1 MKKLTFK
8 DAKSGDTLLSI
19 DVDFN
24 ENENYYFVVD
34 TQSPVFKTY
43 EFMIECAIYGLN
55 EGQTD
60 FHYYEDDNLKPLAF
74 WALTERAI

>member
-8 DAKSGDTLLSI
+8 DAQTGETVLSI

-24 ENENYYFVVD
+24 ENEAYWFVAD
-34 TQSPVFKTY
+34 TSSPIFKTY
-43 EFMIECAIYGLN
+43 EFMIECAIYGIN

-60 FHYYEDDNLKPLAF
+60 FDSYTDDNDKPLAF
-74 WALTERAI
+74 WALTDRAI

>member
-8 DAKSGDTLLSI
+8 DAQTGATVLSI

-24 ENENYYFVVD
+24 ENEAYWFVAD
-34 TQSPVFKTY
+34 TKSPVFLTY
-43 EFMIECAIYGLN
+43 EFMIECAIYGIN

-60 FHYYEDDNLKPLAF
+60 FDSYEGDNGQPLAF
-74 WALTERAI
+74 WALTDRAI

>member
-8 DAKSGDTLLSI
+8 DAQTGATVLSI

-24 ENENYYFVVD
+24 ENENYWFVVD
-34 TQSPVFKTY
+34 TKCPIFLTY

-60 FHYYEDDNLKPLAF
+60 FDCYTDDNDKPLAF

>member
-8 DAKSGDTLLSI
+8 DAQTGQTVLSI
-19 DVDFN
+19 DVDYN

-34 TQSPVFKTY
+34 TQSPVFKSY

-60 FHYYEDDNLKPLAF
+60 FDSYEGDDGKPLAF
-74 WALTERAI
+74 WALTNRAI

>member
-8 DAKSGDTLLSI
+8 DAQTGATVLSI
-19 DVDFN
+19 DVDYN
-24 ENENYYFVVD
+24 ENENYYFVAD
-34 TQSPVFKTY
+34 TSSPIFKTY

-60 FHYYEDDNLKPLAF
+60 FHYYEDDSLKPLAF

>member
-8 DAKSGDTLLSI
+8 DAQTGQTVLSI
-19 DVDFN
+19 DVDYN
-24 ENENYYFVVD
+24 ENENYYFVAD
-34 TQSPVFKTY
+34 TESPIFKTY
-43 EFMIECAIYGLN
+43 ELMIECAIYGLN

-74 WALTERAI
+74 WALTDRAI

>member
-8 DAKSGDTLLSI
+8 DARTGQRVLSI
-19 DVDFN
+19 DVDYN
-24 ENENYYFVVD
+24 ENENYYFVAD
-34 TQSPVFKTY
+34 TESPIFKTY

-60 FHYYEDDNLKPLAF
+60 FDSYEGDDGKPLAF
-74 WALTERAI
+74 WALTDRAI